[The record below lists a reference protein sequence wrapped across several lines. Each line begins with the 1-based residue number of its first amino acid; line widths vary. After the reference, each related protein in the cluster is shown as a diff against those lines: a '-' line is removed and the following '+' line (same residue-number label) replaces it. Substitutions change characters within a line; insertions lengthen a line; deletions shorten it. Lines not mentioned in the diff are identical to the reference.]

1 MEAAPDASL
10 CCEWPVVIGTDRNG
24 ADGATV
30 AHARAAERFAA
41 ARRSVRRRSVHPPF
55 PSRPP
60 PPRGGV
66 PAILPCRAART
77 RRRRDRVRI
86 GGGRGACRS
95 CRLGASR
102 SCGYWSPLALSC
114 PLCLARGA
122 SVVPA
127 RGAAAARRLRATRRE
142 PSA

>member
-10 CCEWPVVIGTDRNG
+10 CCERPVMIGTDRNG

-60 PPRGGV
+60 PSRGGV

-77 RRRRDRVRI
+77 RRRGDRVRI

-102 SCGYWSPLALSC
+102 PSGYFSPPPPSP
-114 PLCLARGA
+114 PL
-122 SVVPA
+122 
-127 RGAAAARRLRATRRE
+127 RLPRRATLV
-142 PSA
+142 PPPA